1 MSACGRGRYGTL
13 RQIRKYCAV
22 IAYFTQR
29 MLLRIEGDL
38 PTKQARLV
46 LAWAE
51 LHQEELMADWR
62 LVMNGEEPFKIQPLQ

>member
-1 MSACGRGRYGTL
+1 MQHVVDKATVD
-13 RQIRKYCAV
+13 IRTCEV
-22 IAYFTQR
+22 T
-29 MLLRIEGDL
+29 EGDL
-38 PTKQARLV
+38 PTRQRKFV